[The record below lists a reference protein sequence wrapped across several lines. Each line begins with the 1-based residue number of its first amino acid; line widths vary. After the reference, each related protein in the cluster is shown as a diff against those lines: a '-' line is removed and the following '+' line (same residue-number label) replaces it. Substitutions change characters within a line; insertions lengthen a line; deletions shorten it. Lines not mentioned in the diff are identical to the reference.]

1 MSEIG
6 YNALSFS
13 LVIIAFMTNTVFL
26 LPIIALI
33 LFLNLVATV
42 LQVLTIRLFGFRIFK
57 VVPLHHHFE
66 VKG

>member
-26 LPIIALI
+26 LPIIALM
-33 LFLNLVATV
+33 LFLNLLVTV
-42 LQVLTIRLFGFRIFK
+42 IQVLGVRFFKTRIFRAA
-57 VVPLHHHFE
+57 PLHHHFE
-66 VKG
+66 LGG